1 MLKQLVMLIFK
12 NTNKRMIDLILLYS
26 SKKQESKPRKWC
38 A

>member
-1 MLKQLVMLIFK
+1 
-12 NTNKRMIDLILLYS
+12 MIDLILLYS